1 MEKNMTTK
9 LCRLAACLVVMLYLV
24 ACGKTPDEEIIAQ
37 HIATMQEAV
46 EGKDFSAIKNHLHES
61 FIANKRLDAK
71 EVNQLLR
78 MYSMQHRN
86 IGVSIVSSK
95 TTMDPTFEDR
105 AETIMSVVVTG
116 SSGGL
121 PEDGSVRTVKL
132 TWIKQSGDW
141 QVIRAEWEQY

>member
-1 MEKNMTTK
+1 MAIK
-9 LCRLAACLVVMLYLV
+9 LCRLAACLVVVLYLV

-46 EGKDFSAIKNHLHES
+46 EAKDFSEIKNHLHDG
-61 FIANKRLDAK
+61 FIANKRLDAR

-78 MYSMQHRN
+78 MYGMQHRN
-86 IGVSIVSSK
+86 IGVTIVSSK
-95 TTMDPTFEDR
+95 TTIDPTFPDS

-121 PEDGSVRTVKL
+121 PSDGSVRTVKL

-141 QVIRAEWEQY
+141 LVIRAEWEHD

>member
-1 MEKNMTTK
+1 MPIK
-9 LCRLAACLVVMLYLV
+9 LCRLAACLFVTLYLV

-46 EGKDFSAIKNHLHES
+46 EAKDFSAIKNHLHAS
-61 FIANKRLDAK
+61 FIANKRLDAR

-78 MYSMQHRN
+78 MYSMQHRKIDVTIIASN
-86 IGVSIVSSK
+86 
-95 TTMDPTFEDR
+95 TTINPTLPDR
-105 AETIMSVVVTG
+105 AETIMSVVATG

-132 TWIKQSGDW
+132 GWIKQSGDW
-141 QVIRAEWEQY
+141 RVIRAEWEQY

>member
-1 MEKNMTTK
+1 MTKK
-9 LCRLAACLVVMLYLV
+9 LCRLAACLVVLMHLV
-24 ACGKTPDEEIIAQ
+24 ACSKTPDEEIIAQ

-46 EGKDFSAIKNHLHES
+46 EAKDFSEIKNHLHDS
-61 FIANKRLDAK
+61 FIANQRLNAR

-86 IGVSIVSSK
+86 IGVTIVGSK
-95 TTMDPTFEDR
+95 TTMDPTFPDR

-116 SSGGL
+116 SAGGL

-132 TWIKQSGDW
+132 AWIKQSGDW
-141 QVIRAEWEQY
+141 RVIRAQWEQY